1 MEIET
6 KVNGKRLDDDRT
18 VNDIIAYMNKSQK
31 EFLYS
36 VLEDVLETKT
46 EPNTECLERQFNNR
60 KFTVPMRIVTRFLI
74 KKAME
79 E

>member
-1 MEIET
+1 MEIEM

-46 EPNTECLERQFNNR
+46 EPDTEYLERQFNNR
-60 KFTVPMRIVTRFLI
+60 KFSVPMRVVTRFLI
-74 KKAME
+74 KKGLE

>member
-1 MEIET
+1 MEIEMR
-6 KVNGKRLDDDRT
+6 VNGKRLDDDRT
-18 VNDIIAYMNKSQK
+18 VNDIVAYMNKRQK

-36 VLEDVLETKT
+36 VLKDVLETKT
-46 EPNTECLERQFNNR
+46 EPDTAYLERQFNNH
-60 KFTVPMRIVTRFLI
+60 KFSVPMRIVTRFLI

>member
-6 KVNGKRLDDDRT
+6 KVNGKPMSDDRT
-18 VNDIIAYMNKSQK
+18 IADIIAYMNKNQK
-31 EFLYS
+31 TFLYS

-46 EPNTECLERQFNNR
+46 EPDTAYLERQFNNL
-60 KFTVPMRIVTRFLI
+60 KYSVPMRMVTRFLI

-79 E
+79 N

>member
-1 MEIET
+1 MEIEM

-36 VLEDVLETKT
+36 ILEHVLETKT
-46 EPNTECLERQFNNR
+46 EPDTAYLERQFNNL
-60 KFTVPMRIVTRFLI
+60 KFSVPMRMVTRFLI
-74 KKAME
+74 KKGLE

>member
-1 MEIET
+1 MEIEM
-6 KVNGKRLDDDRT
+6 KVNGKRLEDDRT

-46 EPNTECLERQFNNR
+46 EPNTAYLERQFNNL
-60 KFTVPMRIVTRFLI
+60 KFSVPMRVVTRFLI
-74 KKAME
+74 EKAME

>member
-1 MEIET
+1 MEIEM

-18 VNDIIAYMNKSQK
+18 VNDIITYMNKSQK

-46 EPNTECLERQFNNR
+46 EPNTEYLERQFNNR
-60 KFTVPMRIVTRFLI
+60 KFSVPMRVVTRFLI
-74 KKAME
+74 KKALE
-79 E
+79 K

>member
-1 MEIET
+1 MEIEM
-6 KVNGKRLDDDRT
+6 KVNGKRLDDGRT

-36 VLEDVLETKT
+36 VLEDVLKTKT
-46 EPNTECLERQFNNR
+46 EPNTEYLERQFNNR

>member
-1 MEIET
+1 MEIEM

-36 VLEDVLETKT
+36 ILEDVLETKT
-46 EPNTECLERQFNNR
+46 EPDTEYLERQFNNR
-60 KFTVPMRIVTRFLI
+60 KFSVPMRVVTRFLI
-74 KKAME
+74 KKGLE
-79 E
+79 N